1 MAKID
6 PKYIIER
13 HEKYPTATET
23 LIESYAFEQYKKAIS
38 DLEYFGKVVE
48 VENTDVVLVAISRND
63 YKQWKELKLSNWYLN
78 GKGGI

>member
-13 HEKYPTATET
+13 HKDYPNATET
-23 LIESYAFEQYKKAIS
+23 LIESYAFGQYKKAIS

-48 VENTDVVLVAISRND
+48 VENTDVVLIAISKND
-63 YKQWKELKLSNWYLN
+63 YKQWKDLKLSNWYLN
-78 GKGGI
+78 GKVGI